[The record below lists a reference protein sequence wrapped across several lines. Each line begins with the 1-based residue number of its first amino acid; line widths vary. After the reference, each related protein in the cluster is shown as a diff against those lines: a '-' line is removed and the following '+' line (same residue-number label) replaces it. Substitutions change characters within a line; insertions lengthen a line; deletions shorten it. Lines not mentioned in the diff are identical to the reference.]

1 MRKVVEEEVV
11 VDEEDR
17 WSRRRCTKEEEDED
31 EEVDVDEELVEG
43 GDRFLYLFFCRDNL
57 KKEMW
62 EGEMLR

>member
-17 WSRRRCTKEEEDED
+17 WSRRRCTKEEEDE

-57 KKEMW
+57 KKEMR